1 MNEQPKNI
9 PKFYL
14 PPKTSNKKTLVLDLD
29 ETLVH
34 SQFFEFSIP
43 SDITIKI
50 EIEQEIYDIHV
61 LVRPGVEKFIE
72 IMKDYF
78 EIIIF
83 TASIS
88 KYADILMNIIDPNN
102 YCPYRLF
109 REHCSYIN
117 NNYVKDLTKLGRN
130 LKDIIIVDNS
140 PLSYSFHP
148 NNGLPILS
156 WFDDYNDFELEKI
169 TPILIFLSMV
179 DDVRQFIPKLV
190 KNNEISY
197 IDAENLMKKHGFI
210 KEVPDNIDKNNKIE
224 ENDTKEKITKTSI
237 NKNKKID
244 DKNKNKKKGKKFNIN
259 IQIVQNNINNINNI
273 IEEKQNKDIKNK
285 LIKYLG
291 IINNTEQKNILKQ
304 KQINQNILQLK
315 QKNII
320 SNITKPN
327 TVMNT
332 QSNNKDI
339 TKKGHK
345 RQNTF
350 NTNLNSTNF
359 FEKYKE
365 KHFIKI
371 NNLNTTKNA
380 TKKSIK
386 EGKNTINDN
395 KAYFQHIRNILNKK
409 RKRIKTP
416 NNINTIALIANNIKY
431 NFKKYKSN
439 STTKTQK
446 RNKSN
451 RERTKLLLPLDSSEH
466 ILSKHIYNLSNI
478 LTKSNITNN
487 NSNINNNK
495 RNYNKIN
502 KIKIASKYKSIS
514 NRKSYNQ
521 NDFLNISINAN
532 NIKNKFN
539 KLFKAGQ
546 KILELPHHQ
555 KQKSYNEINII
566 SKFKNNLIKNKES
579 KKNMKSNQT
588 RLNTNIN
595 EFKNRLIKRAFGNF
609 KKINLKNI
617 DFITKKEPKKI
628 QINFNYKN
636 NENAHNT
643 KNNINNKN
651 IYTLYKTIDKSERK
665 KGRENTLLNNMTE
678 NLINKSY
685 RKISHQKTI
694 SYNMNSSLNIS
705 NILNPKNIHKN
716 KFTNNFVPKYKQI
729 NKIKSPILNNNN
741 KSNSKT
747 LFANRAKNIV
757 NIKNNNN

>member
-210 KEVPDNIDKNNKIE
+210 KEEPDNIDKNNKIE

-291 IINNTEQKNILKQ
+291 IINNTEQKNIMKQ

-315 QKNII
+315 QKNVI

-359 FEKYKE
+359 IEKYKE
-365 KHFIKI
+365 
-371 NNLNTTKNA
+371 
-380 TKKSIK
+380 
-386 EGKNTINDN
+386 
-395 KAYFQHIRNILNKK
+395 
-409 RKRIKTP
+409 
-416 NNINTIALIANNIKY
+416 
-431 NFKKYKSN
+431 
-439 STTKTQK
+439 
-446 RNKSN
+446 
-451 RERTKLLLPLDSSEH
+451 
-466 ILSKHIYNLSNI
+466 
-478 LTKSNITNN
+478 
-487 NSNINNNK
+487 
-495 RNYNKIN
+495 
-502 KIKIASKYKSIS
+502 
-514 NRKSYNQ
+514 
-521 NDFLNISINAN
+521 
-532 NIKNKFN
+532 
-539 KLFKAGQ
+539 
-546 KILELPHHQ
+546 
-555 KQKSYNEINII
+555 
-566 SKFKNNLIKNKES
+566 
-579 KKNMKSNQT
+579 
-588 RLNTNIN
+588 
-595 EFKNRLIKRAFGNF
+595 
-609 KKINLKNI
+609 
-617 DFITKKEPKKI
+617 
-628 QINFNYKN
+628 
-636 NENAHNT
+636 
-643 KNNINNKN
+643 
-651 IYTLYKTIDKSERK
+651 
-665 KGRENTLLNNMTE
+665 
-678 NLINKSY
+678 
-685 RKISHQKTI
+685 
-694 SYNMNSSLNIS
+694 
-705 NILNPKNIHKN
+705 
-716 KFTNNFVPKYKQI
+716 
-729 NKIKSPILNNNN
+729 
-741 KSNSKT
+741 
-747 LFANRAKNIV
+747 
-757 NIKNNNN
+757 

>member
-1 MNEQPKNI
+1 MNEQPQNI
-9 PKFYL
+9 PKYYL

-179 DDVRQFIPKLV
+179 DDVREYIPKLV

-197 IDAENLMKKHGFI
+197 IDAEKILIKNGFLSGRVEP
-210 KEVPDNIDKNNKIE
+210 KEKNDKIE
-224 ENDTKEKITKTSI
+224 ECAQKEKITKISMNKNN
-237 NKNKKID
+237 NKNKKSE
-244 DKNKNKKKGKKFNIN
+244 DKNKNIKKGKKFNIN

-273 IEEKQNKDIKNK
+273 IEGKQNKEIKNK
-285 LIKYLG
+285 IIKYLG
-291 IINNTEQKNILKQ
+291 IINNTEQKNALKQ
-304 KQINQNILQLK
+304 KQPTQNNLLLK

-320 SNITKPN
+320 SNISKPN
-327 TVMNT
+327 TVINT
-332 QSNNKDI
+332 QSNNKDVN
-339 TKKGHK
+339 KKGHK

-350 NTNLNSTNF
+350 NVNLNNTNF
-359 FEKYKE
+359 IEKYKE
-365 KHFIKI
+365 KHFIKLNNI
-371 NNLNTTKNA
+371 NNKIA

-386 EGKNTINDN
+386 EGKNNITDN
-395 KAYFQHIRNILNKK
+395 KSYFQHIRNILNKK
-409 RKRIKTP
+409 QKRIKTP
-416 NNINTIALIANNIKY
+416 NNINTIAFIANNIKY
-431 NFKKYKSN
+431 NFQKYKSN
-439 STTKTQK
+439 LTAKSQK

-451 RERTKLLLPLDSSEH
+451 KERTKLLLPLESSEH
-466 ILSKHIYNLSNI
+466 IISKHICNLSNI
-478 LTKSNITNN
+478 SNKGNITNN
-487 NSNINNNK
+487 NKK
-495 RNYNKIN
+495 RNYNKIE
-502 KIKIASKYKSIS
+502 KIKIVSKYKSIS
-514 NRKSYNQ
+514 NRKSYGQ
-521 NDFLNISINAN
+521 NDFLNISINTN
-532 NIKNKFN
+532 NFNFKNRLN
-539 KLFKAGQ
+539 KIFKGGQ
-546 KILELPHHQ
+546 KLIEPHHQ
-555 KQKSYNEINII
+555 KQKSYNEINFM
-566 SKFKNNLIKNKES
+566 SKFRNNLMKGKEI
-579 KKNMKSNQT
+579 KKNIKSNQT
-588 RLNTNIN
+588 RLNTNVN

-617 DFITKKEPKKI
+617 DFIAKKDPKKI

-636 NENAHNT
+636 NENT
-643 KNNINNKN
+643 QSINNNHNNKN
-651 IYTLYKTIDKSERK
+651 IYSLYKTIDKSERK
-665 KGRENTLLNNMTE
+665 KERENTLLNNISD
-678 NLINKSY
+678 NLMNKSY

-705 NILNPKNIHKN
+705 NILNPKNKYKN
-716 KFTNNFVPKYKQI
+716 KYINNFTNQNKQQM
-729 NKIKSPILNNNN
+729 NKQKSPIFNKNI

-747 LFANRAKNIV
+747 LFANRVKNNV
-757 NIKNNNN
+757 NIKHN

>member
-1 MNEQPKNI
+1 MNEQPKDI

-14 PPKTSNKKTLVLDLD
+14 PPKTSNKKSLVLDLD

-72 IMKDYF
+72 AMKDYF

-117 NNYVKDLTKLGRN
+117 NNYVKDLTKLGRD

-179 DDVRQFIPKLV
+179 DDVRQFIPQIV

-210 KEVPDNIDKNNKIE
+210 KEVPDNIDKNIKIE
-224 ENDTKEKITKTSI
+224 ENDNKEKITKTSI
-237 NKNKKID
+237 NNKNKKID

-273 IEEKQNKDIKNK
+273 IEGKQNKDIKNK
-285 LIKYLG
+285 IIKYLG
-291 IINNTEQKNILKQ
+291 IINNTEQKNISKQ
-304 KQINQNILQLK
+304 KPINQNILQSK

-320 SNITKPN
+320 SNMSKPN
-327 TVMNT
+327 TVINT

-350 NTNLNSTNF
+350 NTNLNSSNF
-359 FEKYKE
+359 IEKYKE

-371 NNLNTTKNA
+371 NNLNNNKNIA
-380 TKKSIK
+380 KKSIK
-386 EGKNTINDN
+386 EGKNTLNDN
-395 KAYFQHIRNILNKK
+395 KTYFQHIRNILNKK

-416 NNINTIALIANNIKY
+416 NNINTIAFIANNIKY
-431 NFKKYKSN
+431 NFQKHKSN
-439 STTKTQK
+439 STTKSQK

-451 RERTKLLLPLDSSEH
+451 KERTKLLLPLDSSEQ

-487 NSNINNNK
+487 NNNNKK

-502 KIKIASKYKSIS
+502 KIKIVSKYKSIS

-521 NDFLNISINAN
+521 NDFLNLSINAGN
-532 NIKNKFN
+532 NIYSKNKFS
-539 KLFKAGQ
+539 KFFKAGQ

-555 KQKSYNEINII
+555 KQKSYNEINFI
-566 SKFKNNLIKNKES
+566 SKFRNNLMKNKEI

-595 EFKNRLIKRAFGNF
+595 DFKNRLIKRAFGNF

-617 DFITKKEPKKI
+617 DFIAKKEPKKI

-636 NENAHNT
+636 NENTHNI
-643 KNNINNKN
+643 KSNINSKN
-651 IYTLYKTIDKSERK
+651 LYTLYKTIDKSERK

-685 RKISHQKTI
+685 RK
-694 SYNMNSSLNIS
+694 
-705 NILNPKNIHKN
+705 
-716 KFTNNFVPKYKQI
+716 
-729 NKIKSPILNNNN
+729 
-741 KSNSKT
+741 
-747 LFANRAKNIV
+747 
-757 NIKNNNN
+757 